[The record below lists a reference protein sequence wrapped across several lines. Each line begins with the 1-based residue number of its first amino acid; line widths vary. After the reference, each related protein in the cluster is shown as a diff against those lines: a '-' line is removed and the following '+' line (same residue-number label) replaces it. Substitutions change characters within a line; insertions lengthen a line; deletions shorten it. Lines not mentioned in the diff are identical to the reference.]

1 LLQIQPV
8 KAQSRVTGKIVN
20 NKGKCLENIHVLIY
34 NQVNDGI
41 KAYAITN
48 SKGEYQIK
56 YTSENDSVFFKT
68 QSLSYCNQQVWIS
81 TGDVVHNISLDTDIK
96 KVKEICVRAPGI
108 TKRGDT
114 ISYSVAVFASKKD
127 RVIADVIDKLPG
139 LEIGTNGRILYQ
151 GEPIQKYY
159 IDGLDLLEG
168 KYNLA
173 NNNLPVQAVSSVQVL
188 ENHEPVK
195 LMRKITSTDKV
206 SLNIKLK
213 KDITVTGEAKLGVGV
228 SPQLWEANITPM
240 LFNRNQQIICSYQA
254 NNIGDD
260 VSSDLKS
267 LTLDDLFDRMKNDNA
282 KKELLGIQQLSTPNL
297 KNNRYLDNNINL
309 LSANYLI
316 KLDKDV
322 QLKVNSSYLNDY
334 QKLIGGVKSEYY
346 LGDDTIVLEENISNR
361 INNRFLVND
370 LILIKNSEK
379 SYLKNVS
386 NVTAYWDSQLGNVN
400 QNLKSF
406 KQEYE
411 NPFQTVSNK
420 LKWITPLGKRMLEV
434 NSLIGYN
441 NAPQQLKVSPG
452 VNEDLLNNGIQYNE
466 IVQNANHSVL
476 NLNHFLSLTNRIK
489 RLSFSHQIG
498 YQYQSESFDSDIQLR
513 TGNMFASLNIEYQ
526 NEYELKKDIVYVNEE
541 IQYNNKKLNLTLH
554 LPLDYKNYNVYNSF
568 SKITNKKSSFLFQP
582 KLNIKYKLN
591 SFWEWKN
598 TLKIIDEIEDSGN
611 IYSGMVLVNYRQ
623 LKKGVCQFGKT
634 IGQSYSTGFL
644 YKNTFQS
651 MFANIGYRYIENTK
665 DLIMYNKIQEDGS
678 SLFQWR
684 KYTNN
689 TYSHYLFVRFSKYF
703 SSSKTNFYL
712 NPNYQINQQTMYL
725 NENISLVRNE
735 NISLKVNLEN
745 KIFDWMNLGLESNYS
760 WFRSRLDKKEKNE
773 GTSESLQLNL
783 TIFPSERHYIS
794 STTEFYKNKTS
805 ENIFFDLLYQYTFK
819 NNRTKLE
826 ISWVNIFDES
836 TYSSNS
842 ISNYSV
848 INNHFKVRPSQVQ
861 VNLRF
866 SF

>member
-1 LLQIQPV
+1 
-8 KAQSRVTGKIVN
+8 
-20 NKGKCLENIHVLIY
+20 
-34 NQVNDGI
+34 
-41 KAYAITN
+41 
-48 SKGEYQIK
+48 
-56 YTSENDSVFFKT
+56 
-68 QSLSYCNQQVWIS
+68 
-81 TGDVVHNISLDTDIK
+81 
-96 KVKEICVRAPGI
+96 
-108 TKRGDT
+108 
-114 ISYSVAVFASKKD
+114 
-127 RVIADVIDKLPG
+127 
-139 LEIGTNGRILYQ
+139 
-151 GEPIQKYY
+151 
-159 IDGLDLLEG
+159 
-168 KYNLA
+168 
-173 NNNLPVQAVSSVQVL
+173 
-188 ENHEPVK
+188 
-195 LMRKITSTDKV
+195 
-206 SLNIKLK
+206 
-213 KDITVTGEAKLGVGV
+213 
-228 SPQLWEANITPM
+228 
-240 LFNRNQQIICSYQA
+240 
-254 NNIGDD
+254 
-260 VSSDLKS
+260 
-267 LTLDDLFDRMKNDNA
+267 MKNDNA